1 MQLNNSLERVDKTTK
16 PFPEKIFSAKYTN
29 FEDINFNLIKKINF
43 LDKTFINRLDDEKT
57 IKKDENFTG
66 LFESI
71 KCTGLLNPVYLL
83 ETTKNNYTIVSGW
96 RRLLALNEL
105 YKTDKDKIFHNK
117 AIILKNNTPLELL
130 EIISID
136 ENIKRKDLSILELSY
151 KLNKL
156 SSTEGIS
163 IEDCL
168 KKFNIAKSQFY
179 TIKKAINFHPF
190 IKDSILEDVGP
201 FKADLLNKILGK
213 LILIN
218 SQEDSEI
225 LIVKYSQKSREDL
238 KNILKSWDNKLKQK
252 NDFFEIKKNN
262 KMTILKI
269 KEILSDEDYIKIES
283 FLNNLFRK

>member
-1 MQLNNSLERVDKTTK
+1 MQINKNLERVDKITK
-16 PFPEKIFSAKYTN
+16 LFPEKIFSTKYTN
-29 FEDINFNLIKKINF
+29 FKNIDFDLIKKINF

-71 KCTGLLNPVYLL
+71 KYTDLLTPIYLL
-83 ETTKNNYTIVSGW
+83 EVGKDNYIIVSGW

-105 YKTDKDKIFHNK
+105 YKTDKDKIFYNK
-117 AIILKNNTPLELL
+117 AIILKHNTPLEFL

-136 ENIKRKDLSILELSY
+136 ENIKRKNLSILELSY
-151 KLNKL
+151 KFNKL
-156 SSTEGIS
+156 SSIDGIS
-163 IEDCL
+163 IDDCL
-168 KKFNIAKSQFY
+168 KKFNIARSQFY
-179 TIKKAINFHPF
+179 VVKKAINFHPF
-190 IKDSILEDVGP
+190 IKDCLLEDVGP

-213 LILIN
+213 LILRN

-225 LIVKYSQKSREDL
+225 LIMKYSQKSRDDL

-262 KMTILKI
+262 KITILKI
-269 KEILSDEDYIKIES
+269 KEILSDEDYTKIEN
-283 FLNNLFRK
+283 FLNNLFRR

>member
-1 MQLNNSLERVDKTTK
+1 MQINKNLERVEKNTK
-16 PFPEKIFSAKYTN
+16 PFSEKIFSTKYTN
-29 FEDINFNLIKKINF
+29 FKNIDFDLIRKINF

-71 KCTGLLNPVYLL
+71 KSTDLLTPVYLL
-83 ETTKNNYTIVSGW
+83 EVDKDNYTIISGW

-117 AIILKNNTPLELL
+117 AIILKNNTPLEFL
-130 EIISID
+130 EVISID

-151 KLNKL
+151 KFNKL
-156 SSTEGIS
+156 SSIDGIS

-168 KKFNIAKSQFY
+168 KKFNIARSQFY
-179 TIKKAINFHPF
+179 VIKKAINFHPF
-190 IKDSILEDVGP
+190 IKDCLLEDVGP

-225 LIVKYSQKSREDL
+225 LIMKYSQKSRDDL
-238 KNILKSWDNKLKQK
+238 KNILKSWNNKLKQK

-262 KMTILKI
+262 KMTIFKI
-269 KEILSDEDYIKIES
+269 KEILSDEDYTKIEI
-283 FLNNLFRK
+283 FLNNLFRR

>member
-1 MQLNNSLERVDKTTK
+1 MQINKNLERVAKITN
-16 PFPEKIFSAKYTN
+16 PFSEKIFSTKYTN
-29 FEDINFNLIKKINF
+29 FKNIDFDLIRKINF

-71 KCTGLLNPVYLL
+71 KSTDLLTPVYLL
-83 ETTKNNYTIVSGW
+83 EVDKDNYTIISGW

-117 AIILKNNTPLELL
+117 AIILKNNTPLEFL
-130 EIISID
+130 EVISID

-151 KLNKL
+151 KFNKL
-156 SSTEGIS
+156 SSIDGIS

-168 KKFNIAKSQFY
+168 KKFNIARSQFY
-179 TIKKAINFHPF
+179 VIKKAINFHPF
-190 IKDSILEDVGP
+190 IKDCLLEDVGP

-225 LIVKYSQKSREDL
+225 LIMKYSQKSRDDL

-262 KMTILKI
+262 KMTIFKI
-269 KEILSDEDYIKIES
+269 KEILSDEDYTKIEI
-283 FLNNLFRK
+283 FLNNLFRR

>member
-1 MQLNNSLERVDKTTK
+1 MQINENLKRVDKISK
-16 PFPEKIFSAKYTN
+16 PFSEKIFSTKYTN
-29 FEDINFNLIKKINF
+29 FKNIDFDLIKKINF

-71 KCTGLLNPVYLL
+71 KCIDLLTPVYLL
-83 ETTKNNYTIVSGW
+83 EVDKNNYKIISGW

-105 YKTDKDKIFHNK
+105 YKTEKDKIFHNK

-156 SSTEGIS
+156 SSPEGIS

>member
-1 MQLNNSLERVDKTTK
+1 MQINKNLERVEKITK
-16 PFPEKIFSAKYTN
+16 PFSEKIFSTKYTN
-29 FEDINFNLIKKINF
+29 FKNIDFNLIRKINF

-71 KCTGLLNPVYLL
+71 KSTDLLTPVYLL
-83 ETTKNNYTIVSGW
+83 EVDKDNYTIISGW

-117 AIILKNNTPLELL
+117 AIILKNNTPLEFL
-130 EIISID
+130 EVISID

-151 KLNKL
+151 KFNKL
-156 SSTEGIS
+156 SSIDGIS

-168 KKFNIAKSQFY
+168 KKFNIARSQFY
-179 TIKKAINFHPF
+179 VIKKAINFHPF
-190 IKDSILEDVGP
+190 IKDCLLEDVGP

-225 LIVKYSQKSREDL
+225 LIMKYSQKSRDDL

-262 KMTILKI
+262 KMTIFKI
-269 KEILSDEDYIKIES
+269 KEILSDEDYTKIEI
-283 FLNNLFRK
+283 FLNNLFRR

>member
-1 MQLNNSLERVDKTTK
+1 MQINENLKRVDKITE
-16 PFPEKIFSAKYTN
+16 PFSEKIFSTKYTN
-29 FEDINFNLIKKINF
+29 FKNIDFDLIKKINF

-71 KCTGLLNPVYLL
+71 KCIDLLTPVYLL
-83 ETTKNNYTIVSGW
+83 EVDKNNYKIISGW

-105 YKTDKDKIFHNK
+105 YKTEKDKIFHNK

>member
-1 MQLNNSLERVDKTTK
+1 MQINENLKRVDKISK
-16 PFPEKIFSAKYTN
+16 PFSEKIFSTKYTN
-29 FEDINFNLIKKINF
+29 FKNIDFDLIKKINF

-71 KCTGLLNPVYLL
+71 KCIDLLTPVYLL
-83 ETTKNNYTIVSGW
+83 EVDKNNYKIISGW

-105 YKTDKDKIFHNK
+105 YKTEKDKIFHNK

-156 SSTEGIS
+156 SSTKGVS
-163 IEDCL
+163 IDDCL

>member
-1 MQLNNSLERVDKTTK
+1 MQINENLKRVDKISK
-16 PFPEKIFSAKYTN
+16 PFSEKIFSTKYTN
-29 FEDINFNLIKKINF
+29 FKNIDFDLIKKINF

-71 KCTGLLNPVYLL
+71 KCIDLLTPVYLL
-83 ETTKNNYTIVSGW
+83 EVDKNNYKIISGW

-105 YKTDKDKIFHNK
+105 YKIDKNKIFHNK

-156 SSTEGIS
+156 SSTKGVS
-163 IEDCL
+163 IDDCL

>member
-1 MQLNNSLERVDKTTK
+1 MQINKNLERVDKITK
-16 PFPEKIFSAKYTN
+16 PFSEKIFSTKYTSFKN
-29 FEDINFNLIKKINF
+29 IDFNLIKKINF

-71 KCTGLLNPVYLL
+71 KCIDLLTPVYLL
-83 ETTKNNYTIVSGW
+83 EVDKNNYKIISGW

-105 YKTDKDKIFHNK
+105 YKIDKNKIFHNK

-156 SSTEGIS
+156 SSTKGVS
-163 IEDCL
+163 IDDCL

-190 IKDSILEDVGP
+190 IKASILEDVGP
-201 FKADLLNKILGK
+201 FKADLLNKILEK

-238 KNILKSWDNKLKQK
+238 KKILKSWDNKLKQK

-262 KMTILKI
+262 KITILKI
-269 KEILSDEDYIKIES
+269 KESLSDEDYIKIES
-283 FLNNLFRK
+283 FFNNLFRK

>member
-1 MQLNNSLERVDKTTK
+1 MQINKNLKRVDKISE
-16 PFPEKIFSAKYTN
+16 PFSEKIFSTKYTN
-29 FEDINFNLIKKINF
+29 FKNIDFDLIKKINF

-71 KCTGLLNPVYLL
+71 KCIDLLTPVYLL
-83 ETTKNNYTIVSGW
+83 EVDKNNYKIISGW

-105 YKTDKDKIFHNK
+105 YKIDKKKIFYNK

-136 ENIKRKDLSILELSY
+136 ENIKRKNLSILELSY

-156 SSTEGIS
+156 SSTKGVS
-163 IEDCL
+163 IDDCL

-225 LIVKYSQKSREDL
+225 LIVKYSKKSREDL

>member
-1 MQLNNSLERVDKTTK
+1 MQINKNLERVDKITK
-16 PFPEKIFSAKYTN
+16 PFSEKIFSTKYTHFKN
-29 FEDINFNLIKKINF
+29 IDFDLIRKINF

-57 IKKDENFTG
+57 IKKDENFRG

-71 KCTGLLNPVYLL
+71 KRTDLLTPIYLL
-83 ETTKNNYTIVSGW
+83 EVSKDNYTIISGW
-96 RRLLALNEL
+96 RRLLVLNEL

-117 AIILKNNTPLELL
+117 AIILKNNTPLEFL

-151 KLNKL
+151 KFNKL
-156 SSTEGIS
+156 SSIDGIS
-163 IEDCL
+163 IDDCL
-168 KKFNIAKSQFY
+168 KKFSIARSQFY
-179 TIKKAINFHPF
+179 VIKKAINFHPF
-190 IKDSILEDVGP
+190 IKDCILEDVGP

-213 LILIN
+213 LVLVN

-225 LIVKYSQKSREDL
+225 LIMKYSQKSRDDL
-238 KNILKSWDNKLKQK
+238 KNILKSWNNKLKQK

-269 KEILSDEDYIKIES
+269 KEILSDEDYTKIES
-283 FLNNLFRK
+283 FLNNLFRR

>member
-1 MQLNNSLERVDKTTK
+1 MQINKNLERVAKITN
-16 PFPEKIFSAKYTN
+16 PFSEKIFSTKYTN
-29 FEDINFNLIKKINF
+29 FKNIDFNLIRKINF

-71 KCTGLLNPVYLL
+71 KSTDLLTPVYLL
-83 ETTKNNYTIVSGW
+83 EVDKDNYTIISGW

-117 AIILKNNTPLELL
+117 AIILKNNTPLEFL
-130 EIISID
+130 EVISID

-151 KLNKL
+151 KFNKL
-156 SSTEGIS
+156 SSIDGIS

-168 KKFNIAKSQFY
+168 KKFNIARSQFY
-179 TIKKAINFHPF
+179 VIKKAINFHPF
-190 IKDSILEDVGP
+190 IKDCLLEDVGP

-225 LIVKYSQKSREDL
+225 LIMKYSQKSRDDL

-262 KMTILKI
+262 KMTIFKI
-269 KEILSDEDYIKIES
+269 KEILSDEDYTKIEI
-283 FLNNLFRK
+283 FLNNLFRR

>member
-1 MQLNNSLERVDKTTK
+1 MQINENLKRVDKITE
-16 PFPEKIFSAKYTN
+16 PFSEKIFSTKYTN
-29 FEDINFNLIKKINF
+29 FKNIDFDLIKKINF

-71 KCTGLLNPVYLL
+71 KCIDLLTPVYLL
-83 ETTKNNYTIVSGW
+83 EVDKNNYKIISGW

-105 YKTDKDKIFHNK
+105 YKIDKKKIFHNK

-156 SSTEGIS
+156 SSTKGVS
-163 IEDCL
+163 IDDCL

-179 TIKKAINFHPF
+179 NIKKAINFHPF

-252 NDFFEIKKNN
+252 NDFFEIKTNN